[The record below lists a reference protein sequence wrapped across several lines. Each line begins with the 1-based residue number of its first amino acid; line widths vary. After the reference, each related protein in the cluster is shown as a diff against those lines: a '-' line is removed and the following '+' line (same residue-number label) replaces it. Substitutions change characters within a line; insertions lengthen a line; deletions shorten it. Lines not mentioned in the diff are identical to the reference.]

1 MNNTLPIPFK
11 LKENNYQ
18 PNLITES
25 RQEFSENEKKIVSL
39 VINQLRKDALI
50 DWNGQNLEF
59 LIPVAEL
66 TDKNHDR
73 IKDSIEGL
81 ITKKIVQNFGEKGK
95 KEGEKEII
103 YKAFIP
109 FPKIEYY
116 KIRKNSYVR
125 VTMLSDVVPLF
136 IELGKHYTKYSLEL
150 ILSFKSVYSQRFY
163 EIVMMHL
170 GRNQKS
176 FRYSVDEIKFFF
188 NCPESY
194 TFDEIRKRALL
205 PAQKELLEKAN
216 IMFNFEP
223 SRKEGKK
230 IIELSFTV
238 KTKTEM
244 AIDAI
249 LNEAE
254 EFKRGTPLEQRDYIL
269 RLLNNYSF
277 SRKQQD
283 EIMTDPEKWSIFLKI
298 DSEIYNGLRTDI
310 DNPTAYIAASLGFNM
325 KSKKK

>member
-1 MNNTLPIPFK
+1 
-11 LKENNYQ
+11 
-18 PNLITES
+18 
-25 RQEFSENEKKIVSL
+25 
-39 VINQLRKDALI
+39 
-50 DWNGQNLEF
+50 
-59 LIPVAEL
+59 
-66 TDKNHDR
+66 
-73 IKDSIEGL
+73 
-81 ITKKIVQNFGEKGK
+81 
-95 KEGEKEII
+95 
-103 YKAFIP
+103 
-109 FPKIEYY
+109 
-116 KIRKNSYVR
+116 
-125 VTMLSDVVPLF
+125 MLSDVVPLF